1 MKTSLDIPDKELK
14 DVLRFTKAK
23 TKRDAIVTAV
33 REYNR
38 RKHMA
43 ALVMHGRDDTVVLP
57 GHGPTTT
64 IGRERAS
71 NPFLEGLPAGVDA
84 DSGR

>member
-1 MKTSLDIPDKELK
+1 MKTSLDIPEKELK

-38 RKHMA
+38 RMRMATLVGKHAGTSKTFM
-43 ALVMHGRDDTVVLP
+43 T
-57 GHGPTTT
+57 
-64 IGRERAS
+64 AS
-71 NPFLEGLPAGVDA
+71 ELMKMRRGD
-84 DSGR
+84 